1 MRALLAVV
9 ACLVAHPPL
18 GTAQARR
25 LGPLPS
31 VLFAAG
37 PGLRSGSSLAA
48 QRPDTSQREI
58 RPTYWKKGAAIGGG
72 VGALGG
78 LILGYAACGLSQE
91 AGQGCSATMLVGL
104 VGGGGI
110 LALVGAIVGGQ
121 FTKPD
126 E

>member
-1 MRALLAVV
+1 MRVLLVV
-9 ACLVAHPPL
+9 IACLVAHSTL
-18 GTAQARR
+18 SAAQARP

-31 VLFAAG
+31 VLFTAA
-37 PGLRSGSSLAA
+37 PGLHSGRRLDAPRA
-48 QRPDTSQREI
+48 DTSRREI

-78 LILGYAACGLSQE
+78 LMLSYAACGLSEE
-91 AGQGCSATMLVGL
+91 AGHSCSATMLVGM
-104 VGGGGI
+104 VGGGGV

>member
-1 MRALLAVV
+1 MRVHLAVI
-9 ACLVAHPPL
+9 ACLVAHPIVSA
-18 GTAQARR
+18 AQAGP

-31 VLFAAG
+31 VLFPAA
-37 PGLRSGSSLAA
+37 PELRSGRRLDAPGADMS
-48 QRPDTSQREI
+48 RREI

-78 LILGYAACGLSQE
+78 LILGYAACGLSEE
-91 AGQGCSATMLVGL
+91 AGHSCSATMLVGM
-104 VGGGGI
+104 VGGGGA

-121 FTKPD
+121 FTRPD